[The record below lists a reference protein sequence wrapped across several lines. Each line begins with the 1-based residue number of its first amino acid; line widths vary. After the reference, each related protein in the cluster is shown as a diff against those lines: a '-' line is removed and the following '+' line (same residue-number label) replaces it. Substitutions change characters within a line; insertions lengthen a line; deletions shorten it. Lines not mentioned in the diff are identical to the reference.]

1 MRAKRSW
8 SFVLFGLS
16 ARSEI
21 SLEERRSSK
30 AKDVLH
36 RDRGQRRRSLALG
49 FGVRTDAPKN
59 LWSDVQQARQSFLVW
74 IPDRISHFLSEV
86 QTKKL
91 SASQTTFAYFLSGFG
106 QESPILV
113 WTENNLDGKLQ
124 FLSRGP
130 TDKKCGFSAR
140 RPAEM

>member
-59 LWSDVQQARQSFLVW
+59 LWSDVQQDKVFLSGYQTGF
-74 IPDRISHFLSEV
+74 RISCLKSR
-86 QTKKL
+86 QKKL

>member
-1 MRAKRSW
+1 MSLTVIGVSDDGRLPWVS
-8 SFVLFGLS
+8 VFGQL
-16 ARSEI
+16 
-21 SLEERRSSK
+21 
-30 AKDVLH
+30 
-36 RDRGQRRRSLALG
+36 RRRTCDLTCNKVPG
-49 FGVRTDAPKN
+49 KKR
-59 LWSDVQQARQSFLVW
+59 ARQRFLVW
-74 IPDRISHFLSEV
+74 LPDRISHFLSEV

-124 FLSRGP
+124 FLSRGL